1 MGDTKDVKDGVT
13 LMADAI
19 RKELAEQEKAS
30 QSVTGNVSDA
40 TAQFSKKSVKSEPK
54 TEPQPEPKTEPQPQP
69 EPKTE
74 PQADKVTE

>member
-40 TAQFSKKSVKSEPK
+40 TAQFSKKSVK
-54 TEPQPEPKTEPQPQP
+54 PEPKPEPEPQ
-69 EPKTE
+69 